1 MVYVDCPQM
10 LMRRGAAFRK
20 GRENVQ
26 DCFYRICT
34 IPRPVGPPDR
44 RDRPAADDECPRGD
58 SQRRLALFR
67 ALKTYLSYPRD
78 RPSFTSSQTYGPGF
92 GAIFFGAF
100 MNRIPLHLRQIGL
113 GVIRRGVIV
122 CTLAYRIPICAGC
135 AQSAAWGTIR
145 QQVSEWLVRR
155 TANTFGSMI
164 KDRSCYRKSK
174 ILRK

>member
-67 ALKTYLSYPRD
+67 ALKTYLSNPRD

-100 MNRIPLHLRQIGL
+100 MNRILLHLRQIGL
-113 GVIRRGVIV
+113 GAIRPGVIV
-122 CTLAYRIPICAGC
+122 CTLAYRIPICAGWRTERGMGDN
-135 AQSAAWGTIR
+135 QAASFGMAGPQDR
-145 QQVSEWLVRR
+145 QYLREYDQ
-155 TANTFGSMI
+155 GSVVLPEI
-164 KDRSCYRKSK
+164 
-174 ILRK
+174 